1 MDSMRSMT
9 RNNGLLPSSR
19 VTGYKGHARELTDRD
34 SITRYEAL
42 HGTVIELQERYGT
55 QGPLCALVLLDGGRG
70 TGLWHCSDLAH
81 ERAE

>member
-1 MDSMRSMT
+1 MRSMK

>member
-1 MDSMRSMT
+1 MRSMT

>member
-9 RNNGLLPSSR
+9 RNNGLLPASR
-19 VTGYKGHARELTDRD
+19 VTGYRGHARELSHRELI
-34 SITRYEAL
+34 SRFEPL

-55 QGPLCALVLLDGGRG
+55 QGPLCALVLLDGSRG

-81 ERAE
+81 ERSE